1 MIGVRMAILRKG
13 TLLAL
18 ATAVSVV
25 ATVPARAQTFRHY
38 TCRDGAQ
45 FELAFFPRTTD
56 AFVQLDGKSLR
67 LPRFVSITGT
77 RYRVRGITLW
87 IRGDRATLR
96 RAGRRTEC
104 RVQ

>member
-1 MIGVRMAILRKG
+1 MAMLGKG

-18 ATAVSVV
+18 ATTAWVV
-25 ATVPARAQTFRHY
+25 AAVPAQAQTYRHY

-45 FELAFFPRTTD
+45 FELALFPGTKE
-56 AFVQLDGKSLR
+56 AFVQLDGKSIR

-77 RYRVRGITLW
+77 RYRARGITLW

-96 RAGRRTEC
+96 RAGKRTEC
-104 RVQ
+104 RRR